1 MAKKKKMKQKTDETP
16 KVARKEVRRVSVR
29 TNITFP
35 KDMMDILVQASSR
48 AIPKLS
54 INQLVIMLLDYAIKN
69 EMPKIEWIFRYLPQA
84 EKEKI
89 KALSSV
95 SR

>member
-1 MAKKKKMKQKTDETP
+1 MSKKKSRKTTVSSERELID
-16 KVARKEVRRVSVR
+16 AVSVR

-35 KDMMDILVQASSR
+35 KDMHEIITAAANNS
-48 AIPKLS
+48 IPKLS
-54 INQLVIMLLDYAIKN
+54 VNQLTIMLLDYAIKN
-69 EMPKIEWIFRYLPQA
+69 ELPKIQWIFRNLPQA

-89 KALSSV
+89 KKLSAV